1 MSFLPLSSPPSRQS
15 DHPPTLIPS
24 PIPDPAGDDAP
35 PKPNALE
42 DEATDSTPLLRPPN
56 FAPFFTLLNTT
67 SSSVT
72 HHPTVHYIFSDDTSD
87 SDPITSATFQVL
99 DDPSPSSSPP
109 RNTND
114 GHDHDINTK
123 ERFVLVDMD
132 ATGTKVLSAQS
143 MSPDWAVT
151 STELSPAPTWDRDGE
166 GKQEEEE
173 ERGLMLR
180 IEGMEVPR
188 DKGAEQMDE
197 KGLEDLVQEYERG
210 MEQLRRVVDAR
221 VRSGLGHIPQS

>member
-1 MSFLPLSSPPSRQS
+1 M
-15 DHPPTLIPS
+15 
-24 PIPDPAGDDAP
+24 
-35 PKPNALE
+35 
-42 DEATDSTPLLRPPN
+42 
-56 FAPFFTLLNTT
+56 
-67 SSSVT
+67 
-72 HHPTVHYIFSDDTSD
+72 
-87 SDPITSATFQVL
+87 L

-114 GHDHDINTK
+114 GQDHDINTK
-123 ERFVLVDMD
+123 DRFVLLDMD

-151 STELSPAPTWDRDGE
+151 STELSTAPTWDRDGE
-166 GKQEEEE
+166 GKQEEEV

-210 MEQLRRVVDAR
+210 MEQLRRVVDAGIG
-221 VRSGLGHIPQS
+221 SGLGHIPQS